1 MPRKTSLASSIL
13 FERIASVDD
22 CFPVAIPVKHRDQPP
37 GVATFGLSI
46 SPETNP
52 IAYSTNRHQRA
63 LFALRAVALAY
74 ESAAADGYQSDY
86 LPK

>member
-1 MPRKTSLASSIL
+1 MPRKTTLASAIL

-37 GVATFGLSI
+37 GVATFGLTI
-46 SPETNP
+46 NPQTNP
-52 IAYSTNRHQRA
+52 IAYSTNRRSRA
-63 LFALRAVALAY
+63 LFALRATALAY

-86 LPK
+86 LPQ